1 MDHIRAIQ
9 EVVDEHKES
18 MPTGVVTHV
27 MDECQKAYEATE
39 TELYKLTWTTVDS
52 HAHIE
57 HCEDDEDFAS
67 VKLSHQIQTLIVEAV
82 EGLVDHPLHGAPH
95 VMTAVHMPHHGIML
109 KSWLKLSLPR
119 VLTPSVAESGSMYVI
134 HSIVPYEPRKR
145 ARDADEA

>member
-9 EVVDEHKES
+9 EVMEDHKEE
-18 MPTGVVTHV
+18 MPTGVVTRV
-27 MDECQKAYEATE
+27 MAECQKAYEATK

-67 VKLSHQIQTLIVEAV
+67 VKLTHQTQTLIVEAV
-82 EGLVDHPLHGAPH
+82 EELVDHPLHGAPH
-95 VMTAVHMPHHGIML
+95 VMKAVHMPHHGMML

-119 VLTPSVAESGSMYVI
+119 VLTPNVGECSSVFISS
-134 HSIVPYEPRKR
+134 SSTPSCRR
-145 ARDADEA
+145 AAQTRA